1 LTFNNTEPG
10 KKRKEPAMAKRKKK
24 RLTVGKILN
33 RLLRAYD
40 WSPEDLAGK
49 SDVDVQSI
57 QDCSDGESVPTNR
70 DLRKMA
76 KALII
81 PPECFLWFKDK
92 ERPGL
97 PADNRKLFRR
107 VENLFVRQ
115 IDLFV
120 DAARR
125 ERKAKK

>member
-1 LTFNNTEPG
+1 
-10 KKRKEPAMAKRKKK
+10 MAKRKKK
-24 RLTVGKILN
+24 RLTVRGILN
-33 RLLRAYD
+33 RLLRAYG

-49 SDVDVQSI
+49 SGVDVQAI

-70 DLRKMA
+70 EIRKMA

-81 PPECFLWFKDK
+81 PPELFLWFKDK

-97 PADNRKLFRR
+97 SADNRRLFRR
-107 VENLFVRQ
+107 AENLFVRQ

-120 DAARR
+120 DAIKR
-125 ERKAKK
+125 ERKIQK